1 MSLITEHLTQIRTRI
16 STLAAQSGRPENSVR
31 LLAVSK
37 TFPASDIAEA
47 IAAGQVSFGENRVQE
62 LAEKV
67 PVLPSSVDW
76 HLIGQLQ
83 SNKAVKAVLLANWIH
98 SVDSLH
104 LLEKIGRAASV
115 NQKKINIL
123 LEVNSGEENKS
134 GFRSVDDLKQT
145 LERGLSMEYVEI
157 KGLMTMAPMD
167 AQDAE
172 LHRVFADLRN
182 LRDRL
187 QAQFEVKLP
196 ELSMGMSRD
205 YPQAIAEG
213 ATMVRIGTAIFGGR
227 TYSA

>member
-1 MSLITEHLTQIRTRI
+1 M
-16 STLAAQSGRPENSVR
+16 
-31 LLAVSK
+31 
-37 TFPASDIAEA
+37 
-47 IAAGQVSFGENRVQE
+47 QE

-67 PVLPSSVDW
+67 PVLPASADW

>member
-67 PVLPSSVDW
+67 PVLPASADW

-145 LERGLSMEYVEI
+145 LEHGLSMEYVEI

>member
-16 STLAAQSGRPENSVR
+16 STLAAQAGRPENSVR

-67 PVLPSSVDW
+67 PVLPASADW

>member
-62 LAEKV
+62 LSEKV
-67 PVLPSSVDW
+67 PVLPASIDW

>member
-67 PVLPSSVDW
+67 PVLPASADW

>member
-67 PVLPSSVDW
+67 PVLPASVDW

-145 LERGLSMEYVEI
+145 LERSLSMEYVEI